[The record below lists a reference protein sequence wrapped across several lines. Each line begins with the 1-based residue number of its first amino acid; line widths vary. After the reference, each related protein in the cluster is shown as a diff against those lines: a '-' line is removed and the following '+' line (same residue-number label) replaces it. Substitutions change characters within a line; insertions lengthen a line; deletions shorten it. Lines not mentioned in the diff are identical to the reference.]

1 MPIIPRASMPACRA
15 PSARLVRRRFEEEGI
30 HAYNSACIHA
40 RVSSPVRAAR
50 ELRPPAWNV
59 GSDVRPV
66 PFVGCVS
73 CEDFDRCPFFSHS

>member
-1 MPIIPRASMPACRA
+1 MNRKKSERIGKESRKND
-15 PSARLVRRRFEEEGI
+15 VRFEKEGI